1 MNYAVPQYLE
11 AKQTVDTRAFSPRV
25 RDRLLAE
32 LPEKPRVLEAGCG
45 TGTMVSRLH
54 RWGVEA
60 GTYCGVDRS
69 ETVLEYAREQRET
82 ELDAEP
88 MDGGFRVADLDVR
101 FEQGDAL
108 SMFEGEDADL
118 LIAASFLD
126 LVSIREAFDAF
137 DDALTSDGLIY
148 APLTFDGGTIF
159 QPDHPADRAIE
170 RVYHDHIDSLP
181 GRDVRAGRHVLDH
194 LRERSG
200 RLLTVAPSDW
210 IIRPRAGAY
219 PANERAFLATI
230 IEFVAEAVGDHPDA
244 DDWLHT
250 RRQQL
255 EAGVLSYV
263 AHQYDFLYRTA
274 ES

>member
-32 LPEKPRVLEAGCG
+32 LREEPRILEAGCG

-60 GTYCGVDRS
+60 GTYRGVDRS

-88 MDGGFRVADLDVR
+88 INEGFRVSDLDVR

-126 LVSIREAFDAF
+126 LVPIREAFDAF
-137 DDALTSDGLIY
+137 DDALKSDGLIY

-170 RVYHDHIDSLP
+170 QVYHDHIDSLP

-200 RLLTVAPSDW
+200 RLLAVAPSDW

-230 IEFVAEAVGDHPDA
+230 IEFVAEAIGDHPDA

>member
-11 AKQTVDTRAFSPRV
+11 AKRTVDTRAFSARV

-32 LPEKPRVLEAGCG
+32 LPEKPRILEAGCG

-54 RWGVEA
+54 KWGVEA
-60 GTYCGVDRS
+60 GTYRGVDRS
-69 ETVLEYAREQRET
+69 ESVLAYAREQREA
-82 ELDAEP
+82 ELNAEP
-88 MDGGFRVADLDVR
+88 IDGGFRVADLNVR

-108 SMFEGEDADL
+108 SVFKGEDADL

-126 LVSIREAFDAF
+126 LVPIREAFDAF
-137 DDALTSDGLIY
+137 NDALKSDGLIY

-159 QPDHPADRAIE
+159 QPDHPADREIE

-181 GRDVRAGRHVLDH
+181 GRDVRAGRRVLDH

-200 RLLTVAPSDW
+200 RLLSVAPSDW

-230 IEFVAEAVGDHPDA
+230 LEFVAEAVGDHPDA
-244 DDWLHT
+244 DDWLHI

-255 EAGVLSYV
+255 EDGVLSYV